1 LKFRSVSLGT
11 VLAAASL
18 VPTLAFASIVLP
30 DTVTVDST
38 LAIPS
43 WQDTGIILSPGQTYD
58 FTVNLP
64 ATLWHAGNDSP
75 FSRASDANGIPGNAG
90 YGVFTDPVSH
100 FAANFGALVGE
111 AGSTFFLIGTHS
123 VLSGLSGDLKV
134 GYWDSEYGDNFGTQS
149 LTISAVPEASTW
161 AMMILGFMGVGFM
174 AYRRKGRSTFRFA

>member
-1 LKFRSVSLGT
+1 MKFRSVSLGT

-30 DTVTVDST
+30 DIVTVDST

-43 WQDTGIILSPGQTYD
+43 WQDTGIILNPGQTYD

-64 ATLWHAGNDSP
+64 ATLWHAGNDIP

-90 YGVFTDPVSH
+90 YGVWTENGFT
-100 FAANFGALVGE
+100 ANYGALVGE

-134 GYWDSEYGDNFGTQS
+134 GYWDSAYGDNFGTQS

-174 AYRRKGRSTFRFA
+174 AYRRKNTSAFRLA